1 MRVQGALVRRIRG
14 LRRRNL
20 LERSALYSLSGK
32 FTDYLQRNAEILL
45 EYRTS
50 DTSKRPRMNNAEELD
65 SEDFIVVA
73 SKGSSQQGQDS
84 QMTEEAKMDRKPLP
98 NSTHEFLRPEKPPSI
113 KSVSTPLPSPSI
125 SDRRLEEEGRDRRP
139 SQGEWN
145 GQIASSTS
153 ESLPSSQAS
162 NTSEPSQTI
171 AWSPVVPTRNHEQ
184 FPSPRNESN
193 SKEPRY
199 FSALPSGSP
208 QGEDT
213 SIPSLFLFK
222 F

>member
-1 MRVQGALVRRIRG
+1 
-14 LRRRNL
+14 
-20 LERSALYSLSGK
+20 
-32 FTDYLQRNAEILL
+32 
-45 EYRTS
+45 
-50 DTSKRPRMNNAEELD
+50 MNNAEELD

-73 SKGSSQQGQDS
+73 SKGSSQQSQDS
-84 QMTEEAKMDRKPLP
+84 QMTEEAKMERKPLP

-113 KSVSTPLPSPSI
+113 KSELTPLPSPNI
-125 SDRRLEEEGRDRRP
+125 SDRRLEEEGRDRSP
-139 SQGEWN
+139 SQGQWN
-145 GQIASSTS
+145 VQIASSTIAT
-153 ESLPSSQAS
+153 LPSPQAS

-199 FSALPSGSP
+199 FSALPSGSS
-208 QGEDT
+208 QGKDT
-213 SIPSLFLFK
+213 SIPSLFVFK